1 MFHKKSVWLRRYLV
15 CVFRQRQGAQHFLYD
30 MTAVSKFIWWQLLC
44 HTKNTEGADA
54 VMLTYVPLRKA
65 IRAGASLI
73 WNIYAKFVLQK
84 VVVAIFHQKKSCCT
98 NTAALCFS

>member
-15 CVFRQRQGAQHFLYD
+15 CVFRQRQGTQHFLYD
-30 MTAVSKFIWWQLLC
+30 ITVSGKFICRELLY

-73 WNIYAKFVLQK
+73 WNI
-84 VVVAIFHQKKSCCT
+84 
-98 NTAALCFS
+98 